1 MPRIT
6 AQLIN
11 DLSVREVEELF
22 SSRSDIDQGV
32 FCHLESDTRA
42 GVRRIAARLRRSEQR
57 SASEEAR
64 VKRMMI
70 FENDLWESGVRV
82 VAGVDEVGRG
92 CLAGPVVAAA
102 VAFKPGSGI
111 QGINDSKKLNPEL
124 REKLSQIILD
134 QALSATVA
142 KVEAPEIDRLN
153 ILQAS
158 LLAMR
163 KAIGDLV
170 PDPEHVLI
178 DGSVKAGSPFSE
190 TAVVRGDER
199 SISIAAASIVA
210 KVHRDRLMVE
220 LDKTYPHYGFVSN
233 KGYASKHHR
242 QALCDYG
249 PCRLHRRSFEPVAA
263 HFRSIQ

>member
-22 SSRSDIDQGV
+22 SRNSDIDQSV

-42 GVRRIAARLRRSEQR
+42 GVRRIAARLRRNEQR
-57 SASEEAR
+57 AASEEAR
-64 VKRMMI
+64 VERMMI
-70 FENDLWESGVRV
+70 FENDLWRSGVRV

-102 VAFKPGSGI
+102 VVLKPDSRL
-111 QGINDSKKLNPEL
+111 QGIDDSKKLKPEI
-124 REKLSQIILD
+124 REGLSEIILD
-134 QALSATVA
+134 QALSVTLAE
-142 KVEAPEIDRLN
+142 VEASDIDRLN

-163 KAIGDLV
+163 KAVGDLV
-170 PDPEHVLI
+170 PNPEHVLI
-178 DGSVKAGSPFSE
+178 DGSQKAGSPFSE
-190 TAVVRGDER
+190 TTVVRGDER

-220 LDKTYPHYGFVSN
+220 LGKAYPHYGFASN

-263 HFRSIQ
+263 HFKSIQ